1 MTQSS
6 SIFPNIP
13 CRLQAVLILALAF
26 VVFFPGPAQATD
38 RKKSLPPVINVKVSP
53 KARLT
58 IFHTVAVLPVLTE
71 ERAIDNKRS
80 LALYRGVAGLNKYH
94 LVPLESAEAW
104 LNRKGTKGKNIALA
118 ELARLAGTELKA
130 SAVITAEVHPHR
142 QLGELL
148 VSSDSTPV
156 TSWDITMHDTRNGQ
170 AVWHISLS
178 WQDNEKKSGQ
188 TEPLPRILQEGF
200 SRLQSKMVQQ
210 GDIFSTQLPK
220 PEILSTQ
227 GDIRSV
233 RIVLQPD
240 PPHVFSQYRL
250 LRADTM
256 EGVFR
261 PVAGPVKNSAP
272 LILSDRGLKDATTY
286 FYTVIGIN
294 KQGFA
299 NVPPFPVRIT
309 TTGAPAPVQ
318 KLHASGGGLRHIQLF
333 WDPSQDPTVKEYVI
347 YRGKTPAGPFRK
359 IGIVSGREQQTYVDK
374 GQPSGY
380 SRYGV
385 LEDNSTYFYTIRTR
399 NVVGVESKD
408 SPVVSAT
415 TRGKPQPPTDLRA
428 FDRLPKKVPLSW
440 TAPPDPEVVGY
451 AVFRSLQAE
460 GAFKQIDFVSGRQSQ
475 QYVDDGNW
483 DHPLKNNTTY
493 WYRLR
498 SVNVVDAQSA
508 DSVTVHAT
516 TKAAPV
522 AVQGLSAQSGLFRQ
536 VVLRWQ
542 PNPEPDIRGY
552 EIYRGTIVDDVH
564 TKIGRTG
571 PRITRYT
578 DSGLSDGRT
587 YWYQVRAIDRDG
599 LIGKRS
605 AVIQATTKHPPKR
618 PVDLRAT
625 TVPNGILLTWRI
637 SPGQDVNYFEISSGS
652 FLSGILGRT
661 KKPSFLFRGD
671 EKPGT
676 ELRFVVRAVDS
687 DGLKSEYSEPLV
699 FIVPEE

>member
-1 MTQSS
+1 MTRSP
-6 SIFPNIP
+6 SIFSNIP
-13 CRLQAVLILALAF
+13 HPCRFVLLLILALAVSF
-26 VVFFPGPAQATD
+26 SGLAQATD
-38 RKKSLPPVINVKVSP
+38 RKKTQPPVINVKVSP

-58 IFHTVAVLPVLTE
+58 IFHTVVVLPVLTE
-71 ERAIDNKRS
+71 DKAIDKIRS
-80 LALYRGVAGLNKYH
+80 QALYDAVIGLNKYH

-104 LNRKGTKGKNIALA
+104 LNRKKTKGKNIALA
-118 ELARLAGTELKA
+118 ELARLAGTKLKA
-130 SAVITAEVHPHR
+130 SAVITAEVHPHQ

-148 VSSDSTPV
+148 VSRDSTPV

-170 AVWHISLS
+170 PVWHLSLS
-178 WQDNEKKSGQ
+178 WQDSEKNPDRPELLTS
-188 TEPLPRILQEGF
+188 ILHEGF
-200 SRLQSKMVQQ
+200 SRLQTRMVQQ
-210 GDIFSTQLPK
+210 GDIFSTRLPK

-240 PPHVFSQYRL
+240 PPHVFSHYEL

-272 LILSDRGLKDATTY
+272 LILADRGLKDATSY
-286 FYTVIGIN
+286 YYTVIGIN
-294 KQGFA
+294 EQGFA
-299 NVPPFPVRIT
+299 NVPPLPCRIT
-309 TTGAPAPVQ
+309 TTGAPSPVQ

-333 WDPSQDPTVKEYVI
+333 WEPSQDPTVKEYVI
-347 YRGKTPAGPFRK
+347 YRSKTPDGPFGK

-385 LEDNSTYFYTIRTR
+385 LEDNSKYFYTIRTR
-399 NVVGVESKD
+399 NIVGVESMD

-415 TRGKPQPPTDLRA
+415 TKGVPEPPADLQA
-428 FDRLPKKVPLSW
+428 FDRQPRKVPLSW

-451 AVFRSLQAE
+451 AVFRSLQAD
-460 GAFKQIDFVSGRQSQ
+460 GAFKQIDYVSGRQSQ
-475 QYVDDGNW
+475 QYVDDGSW
-483 DHPLKNNTTY
+483 DHPLKNDTTY

-536 VVLRWQ
+536 VVLHWQ

-552 EIYRGTIVDDVH
+552 EIFRGTIIDAVH
-564 TKIGRTG
+564 TKIGRTE
-571 PRITRYT
+571 PQTTSYT
-578 DSGLSDGRT
+578 DTGLNDGRT

-618 PVDLRAT
+618 PEGLRAT
-625 TVPNGILLTWRI
+625 IGPRGILLTWQANPEENINHYEVR
-637 SPGQDVNYFEISSGS
+637 SGG
-652 FLSGILGRT
+652 FLSGMLGRT
-661 KKPSFLFRGD
+661 QKPSFIYHHE

-676 ELRFVVRAVDS
+676 ELRFMVRAVDS
-687 DGLKSEYSEPLV
+687 NGLKSEYSETLV
-699 FIVPEE
+699 VEVPEK

>member
-1 MTQSS
+1 MTQYP
-6 SIFPNIP
+6 SIFPSIP
-13 CRLQAVLILALAF
+13 YRFRAVLILALVL
-26 VVFFPGPAQATD
+26 VVSFSGLAQATD

-53 KARLT
+53 TARLT

-71 ERAIDNKRS
+71 DRAIDKNRS
-80 LALYRGVAGLNKYH
+80 LALYRAVAGLNKYH

-118 ELARLAGTELKA
+118 ELARLAGTKLKA
-130 SAVITAEVHPHR
+130 GAVITAEVHPHH

-148 VSSDSTPV
+148 VSRDSTPV

-170 AVWHISLS
+170 PVWHLSLS
-178 WQDNEKKSGQ
+178 WQDTPKKSDQPELLTG
-188 TEPLPRILQEGF
+188 ILHEGF
-200 SRLQSKMVQQ
+200 SCLQSRMVQQ
-210 GDIFSTQLPK
+210 GDIFSSRLPK

-240 PPHVFSQYRL
+240 PPHVFSQYQL

-256 EGVFR
+256 KGVFR
-261 PVAGPVKNSAP
+261 PVAGPVTNSAP
-272 LILSDRGLKDATTY
+272 LILEDRGLKDATTY
-286 FYTVIGIN
+286 YYTVIGIN
-294 KQGFA
+294 EQGFA
-299 NVPPFPVRIT
+299 NVPPLPCRIT
-309 TTGAPAPVQ
+309 TTGAPSPVQ
-318 KLHASGGGLRHIQLF
+318 KLHASDGGLRHIQLF
-333 WDPSQDPTVKEYVI
+333 WEPSQDPTVKEYVI
-347 YRGKTPAGPFRK
+347 YRGKTPPGPFSK
-359 IGIVSGREQQTYVDK
+359 IGIVSGREQQTYVDN

-399 NVVGVESKD
+399 NIVGVESKD
-408 SPVVSAT
+408 SPIVSAT

-428 FDRLPKKVPLSW
+428 FDRQPRKVPLSW

-460 GAFKQIDFVSGRQSQ
+460 GAFKQIDYVSGRQSR

-483 DHPLKNNTTY
+483 DHPLKNDTTY

-508 DSVTVHAT
+508 DSITVHAT

-522 AVQGLSAQSGLFRQ
+522 AVQGLGAQNGLFRR
-536 VVLRWQ
+536 VVLHWQ
-542 PNPEPDIRGY
+542 ANPEPDIRGY
-552 EIYRGTIVDDVH
+552 EIYRGTIIDAVH
-564 TKIGRTG
+564 TKIGRTE
-571 PRITRYT
+571 PRTTRFT
-578 DSGLSDGRT
+578 DTGLADGRT

-618 PVDLRAT
+618 PEDLKAT
-625 TVPNGILLTWRI
+625 TAPNGILLTWRI
-637 SPGQDVNYFEISSGS
+637 SPGQDVNHFEISSGS

-661 KKPSFLFRGD
+661 QKPSFLFHGD
-671 EKPGT
+671 EQPGT

-687 DGLKSEYSEPLV
+687 DGLESEYSEPLV